1 MVKEVQVKNYRIT
14 LLRKPLTTKQ
24 VFNVDV
30 RAVSKEDAIEKAFS
44 RIGSKHHVPRQLL
57 KVKKI
62 KEIAASDLKD
72 PILREIASDEK
83 IKIHQ

>member
-30 RAVSKEDAIEKAFS
+30 RAVSKEE
-44 RIGSKHHVPRQLL
+44 
-57 KVKKI
+57 I